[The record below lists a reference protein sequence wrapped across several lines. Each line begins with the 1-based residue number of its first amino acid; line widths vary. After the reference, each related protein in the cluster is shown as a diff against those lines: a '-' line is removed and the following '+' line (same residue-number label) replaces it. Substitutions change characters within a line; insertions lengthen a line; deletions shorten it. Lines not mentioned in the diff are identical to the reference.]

1 VLNRELESAQ
11 AAHYKEVKSI
21 TSVTT
26 VDTTSDREYFKHELA
41 TAIRSIRAEYEQN
54 MLSVRAHLDAEY
66 KHKLQEVYAQS
77 THRVGMHD
85 SRVAEVK
92 KVRLEYSEMR
102 AQIAEFESRHSQLEK
117 HLADLNYQYE
127 DDQRTYEA
135 TLEERVA
142 QIRRTREECEV
153 LVVELQMLIDKK
165 ETIEAEIAHYR
176 QMLEGRVGAVGL
188 TSVVEKITATKQTD
202 DYGELTATTRM
213 QYQRS
218 AKGHIEIQEAKADGH
233 AIVLCNT
240 SGGDEAIGE
249 WQIRRI
255 IDDSREI
262 VYTFPQNYV
271 LRAGRTVT
279 IWARHQGGFHN
290 PPDHLIFDA
299 EDSFGVG
306 TTVKTILYNRHG
318 EERATYTLG
327 TNLLSIS

>member
-1 VLNRELESAQ
+1 LQ
-11 AAHYKEVKSI
+11 
-21 TSVTT
+21 
-26 VDTTSDREYFKHELA
+26 
-41 TAIRSIRAEYEQN
+41 
-54 MLSVRAHLDAEY
+54 HL
-66 KHKLQEVYAQS
+66 
-77 THRVGMHD
+77 
-85 SRVAEVK
+85 
-92 KVRLEYSEMR
+92 
-102 AQIAEFESRHSQLEK
+102 QLEK
-117 HLADLNYQYE
+117 QLADLNYQYE

-176 QMLEGRVGAVGL
+176 QMLEGRVGTVGL

-202 DYGELTATTRM
+202 DFGELTATTRM

-218 AKGHIEIQEAKADGH
+218 AKGNIEIQEAKADGH

-255 IDDSREI
+255 IDGSREI

-279 IWARHQGGFHN
+279 
-290 PPDHLIFDA
+290 
-299 EDSFGVG
+299 VG
-306 TTVKTILYNRHG
+306 ID
-318 EERATYTLG
+318 
-327 TNLLSIS
+327 